1 MILIYARSSA
11 PQCLPTTPLQH
22 QQCAA
27 LAKKQRNLKSFIPN
41 MSNIYYGAILL
52 DV

>member
-1 MILIYARSSA
+1 MLA
-11 PQCLPTTPLQH
+11 PQRLSAFLPLPYSINSV
-22 QQCAA
+22 
-27 LAKKQRNLKSFIPN
+27 QRLLKSKETHPIPN

>member
-1 MILIYARSSA
+1 MLA

-27 LAKKQRNLKSFIPN
+27 LAKKQRNLKNKSFIPN